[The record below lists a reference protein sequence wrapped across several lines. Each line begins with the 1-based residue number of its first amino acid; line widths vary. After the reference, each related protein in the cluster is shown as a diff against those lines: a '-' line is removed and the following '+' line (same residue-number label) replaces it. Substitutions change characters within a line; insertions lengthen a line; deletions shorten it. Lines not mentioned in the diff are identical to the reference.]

1 MLQCLP
7 ILYYQHDL
15 GALGNEDSLKIEV
28 KVVSVLSIPPI
39 SKLLGLDFAFLDL
52 QNFYLEE
59 GCFELLSQLF

>member
-1 MLQCLP
+1 MLLCLA
-7 ILYYQHDL
+7 ILYCQHGL
-15 GALGNEDSLKIEV
+15 GVLENVDSLKIEV